1 MNVTLRQRQKGDK
14 ISLYLDYYSNG
25 KRKYEYLELYLTPD
39 PEKGKLSNAVKEENK
54 KMLLLAET
62 IRSKRH
68 LEIQNST
75 YDFHDKEKLKTYFIM
90 YMQALAEKR
99 KDSKGNYGNWDS
111 TIKHLKKYC
120 PKDIQFNQINKQFV
134 DGFREYLQREATS
147 KTKKAIS
154 INTKYSYFNKFRA
167 ALKQAVRDGIIKT
180 NPAEMVEGLPQ
191 GEPVREFLT
200 LEEVKA
206 LAKTECKNELI
217 KKTFLFACLT
227 GLRFSD
233 IQKLK
238 WSEVQQSEELGH
250 YIRFVQQKT
259 KGSETLPI
267 SEEAFGLIKTERGN
281 PNDLVF
287 PDMIYSDS
295 RNMDL
300 HRWIMKA
307 GIEKHITFH
316 CSRHTYATLQLTLGT
331 DIFTV
336 SKLLGHR
343 HLKTTQIYANVIDE
357 KKTVAANRIKI
368 GI

>member
-1 MNVTLRQRQKGDK
+1 
-14 ISLYLDYYSNG
+14 
-25 KRKYEYLELYLTPD
+25 
-39 PEKGKLSNAVKEENK
+39 
-54 KMLLLAET
+54 
-62 IRSKRH
+62 
-68 LEIQNST
+68 
-75 YDFHDKEKLKTYFIM
+75 
-90 YMQALAEKR
+90 
-99 KDSKGNYGNWDS
+99 
-111 TIKHLKKYC
+111 
-120 PKDIQFNQINKQFV
+120 
-134 DGFREYLQREATS
+134 
-147 KTKKAIS
+147 
-154 INTKYSYFNKFRA
+154 
-167 ALKQAVRDGIIKT
+167 
-180 NPAEMVEGLPQ
+180 MVEGLPQ

-200 LEEVKA
+200 LDEVKA
-206 LAKTECKNELI
+206 LARTECKNELI

-250 YIRFVQQKT
+250 YIRFIQQKT

-267 SEEAFGLIKTERGN
+267 SDEAFNLIGTERGK
-281 PNDLVF
+281 PDDLVF

-300 HRWIMKA
+300 HRWMIKA

-357 KKTVAANRIKI
+357 KKTVAANKIKI

>member
-1 MNVTLRQRQKGDK
+1 MKVTLRQRKKGTK
-14 ISLYLDYYSNG
+14 ISLYLEFYANQ
-25 KRKYEYLELYLTPD
+25 KRQYEYLNLYLYPVPD
-39 PEKGKLSNAVKEENK
+39 KGSLSKAQKDENK
-54 KMLLLAET
+54 KNLELAEA

-75 YDFHDKEKLKTYFIM
+75 YDFHDKEKMKSYLIM
-90 YMQALAEKR
+90 YMETLAEKR

-111 TIKHLKKYC
+111 TVKHLKKFC
-120 PKDIQFNQINKQFV
+120 PKDIQFNQVNKKFV
-134 DGFREYLQREATS
+134 EDFKEYLL
-147 KTKKAIS
+147 KKAVTKTGANIS

-167 ALKQAVRDGIIKT
+167 TLKQAVKDGIIKT
-180 NPAEMVEGLPQ
+180 NPAELIDGLPQ

-200 LEEVKA
+200 LDEVKA
-206 LAKTECKNELI
+206 LAKTECRNPLMKRI
-217 KKTFLFACLT
+217 FLFGCLT

-238 WSEVQQSEELGH
+238 WSELQHSEELGN
-250 YIRFVQQKT
+250 YIRFIQKKT

-267 SEEAFGLIKTERGN
+267 SEEAYSLLGDRGN
-281 PNDLVF
+281 PNENVF
-287 PDMIYSDS
+287 PNLIYSDS
-295 RNMDL
+295 RNKDL
-300 HRWIMKA
+300 YVWLLKA

-316 CSRHTYATLQLTLGT
+316 SSRHTYATLQLTFGT

-357 KKTVAANRIKI
+357 KKTIAANKIKI
-368 GI
+368 GL

>member
-1 MNVTLRQRQKGDK
+1 MKVTLRQRQKGNK
-14 ISLYLDYYSNG
+14 ISLYLEYYSNG
-25 KRKYEYLELYLTPD
+25 KRQYEYLNLYLTPD
-39 PEKGKLSNAVKEENK
+39 PEKGKLSNAEKEENK
-54 KMLLLAET
+54 KILALADT

-90 YMQALAEKR
+90 YMEALAEKR

-120 PKDIQFNQINKQFV
+120 PRDIQFSQLNKKFV
-134 DGFREYLQREATS
+134 EGFKEYLMKEAVT
-147 KTKKAIS
+147 KTGAAIS
-154 INTKYSYFNKFRA
+154 VNTKYSYFNKFRA
-167 ALKQAVRDGIIKT
+167 ALKQAVKDDIISR
-180 NPAEMVEGLPQ
+180 NPADTIEGLPQ

-200 LEEVKA
+200 LDEVKA
-206 LAKTECKNELI
+206 LAKTECRNDLMKRA
-217 KKTFLFACLT
+217 FLFSCLT

-238 WSEVQQSEELGH
+238 WSELQQSAELGH
-250 YIRFVQQKT
+250 YIRFIQQKT

-267 SEEAFGLIKTERGN
+267 SDEAFSLLGERKK
-281 PNDLVF
+281 PEELVF
-287 PDMIYSDS
+287 PNMIYSDS
-295 RNMDL
+295 RNHDL
-300 HRWIMKA
+300 YRWFAKA

-316 CSRHTYATLQLTLGT
+316 CARHTYATLQLTIGT

-357 KKTVAANRIKI
+357 KKTVAANKIKI
-368 GI
+368 GL

>member
-1 MNVTLRQRQKGDK
+1 MKVTLRQRQKGDK
-14 ISLYLDYYSNG
+14 TSLYLDYYSNG
-25 KRKYEYLELYLTPD
+25 KRQYEYLNLYLTPD
-39 PEKGKLSNAVKEENK
+39 PEKGSLSKAQKEENK
-54 KMLLLAET
+54 KILALAET

-75 YDFHDKEKLKTYFIM
+75 YDFHDKEKLKTFFIM
-90 YMQALAEKR
+90 YMEALAEKR

-120 PKDIQFNQINKQFV
+120 PRDIQFNQINKQFV
-134 DGFREYLQREATS
+134 DGFREYLQKEATS

-154 INTKYSYFNKFRA
+154 TNTKYSYFNKFRA

-200 LEEVKA
+200 LDEVKA

-250 YIRFVQQKT
+250 YIRFIQQKT

-267 SEEAFGLIKTERGN
+267 SEEAFNLIGTERGK

-300 HRWIMKA
+300 HRWMIKA

-357 KKTVAANRIKI
+357 KKTVAANKIKI

>member
-1 MNVTLRQRQKGDK
+1 MKVTLRQRLKGEK
-14 ISLYLDYYSNG
+14 ISLYLEYYSNG
-25 KRKYEYLELYLTPD
+25 KRQYEYLNLYLTPD
-39 PEKGKLSNAVKEENK
+39 PGKGKLNNAVKEENK
-54 KMLLLAET
+54 KILALAET

-90 YMQALAEKR
+90 YMEALAEKR

-120 PKDIQFNQINKQFV
+120 PRDIQFNQINKAFV
-134 DGFREYLQREATS
+134 DGFRDYLLKEAST

-154 INTKYSYFNKFRA
+154 TNTKYSYFNKFRA
-167 ALKQAVRDGIIKT
+167 ALKQAVRDGILKT

-200 LEEVKA
+200 LDELKT
-206 LAKTECKNELI
+206 LAKTECKNELMKRAFI
-217 KKTFLFACLT
+217 FACLT

-238 WSEVQQSEELGH
+238 WSEMQQSNELGH

-267 SEEAFGLIKTERGN
+267 SDEAYNLLGEKGKPTD
-281 PNDLVF
+281 PVF
-287 PDMIYSDS
+287 PDLIYSDS
-295 RNMDL
+295 RNADL
-300 HRWIMKA
+300 YRWMVKA

-316 CSRHTYATLQLTLGT
+316 CARHTYATLQLTLGT

-357 KKTVAANRIKI
+357 KKTVAANKI
-368 GI
+368 NIGL

>member
-1 MNVTLRQRQKGDK
+1 MKVTLRQRQKGDK

-25 KRKYEYLELYLTPD
+25 KRQYEYLNLYLTPD
-39 PEKGKLSNAVKEENK
+39 PDKGSLSKAQKEENK
-54 KMLLLAET
+54 KIIALAET

-90 YMQALAEKR
+90 YMEALAEKR

-120 PKDIQFNQINKQFV
+120 PRDIQFSQLNKQFV
-134 DGFREYLQREATS
+134 EGFREYLLKEAVT
-147 KTKKAIS
+147 KTGVQVS
-154 INTKYSYFNKFRA
+154 INTRYSYFNKFRA
-167 ALKQAVRDGIIKT
+167 ALKQALKDGIIKS
-180 NPAEMVEGLPQ
+180 NPADLVDAFPQ

-200 LEEVKA
+200 LDEVRA
-206 LAKTECKNELI
+206 LAKTECRNPLMKRA
-217 KKTFLFACLT
+217 FLFGCLT

-238 WSEVQQSEELGH
+238 WSELQQSAELGH
-250 YIRFVQQKT
+250 YIRFIQQKT

-267 SEEAFGLIKTERGN
+267 SDEAYSLLGERGKA
-281 PNDLVF
+281 DELVF
-287 PDMIYSDS
+287 PNLIYSDS
-295 RNMDL
+295 RNRDL
-300 HRWIMKA
+300 LAWLIRA

-316 CSRHTYATLQLTLGT
+316 CARHTYATLQLTLGT

-357 KKTVAANRIKI
+357 KKTVAANKIKI